1 MPDEAAVDPAVLG
14 RSEVSVGPAAS
25 GAGGLRTWILR
36 MGVGRCKSAV
46 RIWLRPERGK
56 RRLGLPP
63 PGLLS
68 FEARPSYPARGV
80 SSTARKPRARKRTVT
95 PGVLDPPGGARVD
108 SMEQAKQL
116 MAAAEAASDHITLLR
131 NTLMEMRAT
140 WANQVGADPSEWEQ
154 EFPRLAE
161 RVRAALGEQPGSP
174 IEMPDED
181 GDDLPGYEFRVKD
194 PDFLSE
200 MVESAGLSTAA
211 YLEYGE

>member
-1 MPDEAAVDPAVLG
+1 
-14 RSEVSVGPAAS
+14 
-25 GAGGLRTWILR
+25 
-36 MGVGRCKSAV
+36 
-46 RIWLRPERGK
+46 
-56 RRLGLPP
+56 
-63 PGLLS
+63 
-68 FEARPSYPARGV
+68 
-80 SSTARKPRARKRTVT
+80 
-95 PGVLDPPGGARVD
+95 
-108 SMEQAKQL
+108 MEQAKQL